1 MKKYFLTFIF
11 MFFMF
16 FGFVNAKS
24 EYYDFVWEHDWVD
37 NHEISGIIDAVDTD
51 NGFIA
56 VGFAG
61 SDPVEYAIMSFNK
74 DGSYNNMITYK
85 DTKLVKVLEDNGKYY
100 AFGIN
105 EVLNGFVVI
114 QLDGTGK
121 VLKTLEVPVINEVHV
136 DEDDAFYVSVV
147 DEQFYIYDFYYYSVY
162 YSTIKVEKDLSSF
175 VEIHQNDWDEEV
187 TAAVD
192 DYYNLHV
199 FYQKYIFDGTP
210 ENYEVTDSIPY
221 KDGFLVANV
230 DWDDEISYIYYEKD
244 GVQIWKTELDGI
256 FVKSIIPYKVENIIL
271 ISQNEWGTTNES
283 IGIFDTDGKKI
294 ADDDLAN
301 YYPEISDT
309 DDYLPEFF
317 IELNN
322 GFMIASS
329 KTGDGFATRLMYFSR
344 IYNINTVVK
353 GEGTVEVIESSAPYK
368 EVTFKITPKDGYVLS
383 VVKVTD
389 KNGNVLLF
397 TDDTFTMPSA
407 DVIIEATFV
416 KEEKNP
422 DTSSSA
428 IPTIM
433 AFSSLL
439 CVVVIVLASRRK
451 EMLE

>member
-1 MKKYFLTFIF
+1 MKKYFLTFLLLFVLFI
-11 MFFMF
+11 
-16 FGFVNAKS
+16 GIVNAET
-24 EYYDFVWEHDWVD
+24 EYYDFIWEHDWEE
-37 NHEISGIIDAVDTD
+37 NHEISGIIDAVDTND
-51 NGFIA
+51 GFIA

-61 SDPVEYAIMSFNK
+61 EDPVEYAIMFFNK
-74 DGSYNNMITYK
+74 DGSYNNMITYR
-85 DTKLVKVLEDNGKYY
+85 DTKLLKVLEDNGKYY

-105 EVLNGFVVI
+105 EVINGFVVI
-114 QLDGTGK
+114 ELDTKGE
-121 VLKTLEVPVINEVHV
+121 VVKTLEIPVKNEVHIE
-136 DEDDAFYVSVV
+136 EDDAFYVSVV

-244 GVQIWKTELDGI
+244 GVQIWKTDLDGV
-256 FVKSIIPYKVENIIL
+256 FVKSIIPYDVENIIL

-283 IGIFDTDGKKI
+283 IGVFDTNGKKI
-294 ADDDLAN
+294 IDDDLAN
-301 YYPEISDT
+301 YYPEISET
-309 DDYLPEFF
+309 EDYLPEFF

-329 KTGDGFATRLMYFSR
+329 KTGDNFATRLMYFSR
-344 IYNINTVVK
+344 IYDIETVVSGK
-353 GEGTVEVIESSAPYK
+353 GNISVIDSSAPYK
-368 EVTFKITPKDGYVLS
+368 SVTFKVTPEKGYVLS

-389 KNGNVLLF
+389 SDGNVLVF
-397 TDDTFTMPSA
+397 TDDTFTMPTA
-407 DVIIEATFV
+407 DVVIEVVFAP
-416 KEEKNP
+416 KNP
-422 DTSSSA
+422 DTSD
-428 IPTIM
+428 IKVIMILFTIVC
-433 AFSSLL
+433 SLG
-439 CVVVIVLASRRK
+439 VSFINFRK
-451 EMLE
+451 FIWLK